1 MTQNAAAEL
10 VALIVRWQ
18 TLLRDQQRLSPN
30 TLNAYQRDLAQFTKF
45 LAGHFERPAQLS
57 DFADLDAAL
66 AAVVLVVLV
75 ALGLA
80 VFAMTAIGPGAA
92 RFSDIKRLL
101 DRSSG

>member
-1 MTQNAAAEL
+1 MGSEMCIRDSPRTVLASAAMVGILWFVQSA
-10 VALIVRWQ
+10 
-18 TLLRDQQRLSPN
+18 
-30 TLNAYQRDLAQFTKF
+30 
-45 LAGHFERPAQLS
+45 LS

-80 VFAMTAIGPGAA
+80 VFAMTAIGSGAA